1 MSPRRSAT
9 QAPEKTAVRDLQHPE
24 TVTAF
29 RTVQWLI
36 GIYFGIGFVTLVAI
50 ILLRNHH
57 DDVNSAVWTRGII
70 VVVSAMVLA
79 AFRHRAEQ
87 GSRSAFRRL
96 RVIAIITPIAI
107 AVIVALP
114 GTFPLWMKVDQVFCG
129 LVMIAVAA
137 IANGRHLRGVFGS

>member
-1 MSPRRSAT
+1 MSSLRSTA
-9 QAPEKTAVRDLQHPE
+9 KTAVHDLQHPE

-36 GIYFGIGFVTLVAI
+36 GIYFGIGFGTVIAI

-57 DDVNSAVWTRGII
+57 DEVNSAVWTRGII

-79 AFRHRAEQ
+79 AFRRRAAEE
-87 GSRSAFRRL
+87 GSRNAFRRL
-96 RVIAIITPIAI
+96 RIIAIITPIAI

-114 GTFPLWMKVDQVFCG
+114 GTFPLWMKIDQLVCG
-129 LVMIAVAA
+129 IVMIAVAA
-137 IANGRHLRGVFGS
+137 IANGRHLRAVFSS